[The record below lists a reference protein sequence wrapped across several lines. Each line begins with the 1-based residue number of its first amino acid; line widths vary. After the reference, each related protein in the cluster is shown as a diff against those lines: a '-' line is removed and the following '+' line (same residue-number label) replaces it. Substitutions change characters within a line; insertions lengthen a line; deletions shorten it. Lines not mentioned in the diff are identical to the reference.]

1 MEVAASLQPLL
12 IDIDSVEPW
21 PGNYREHDIGA
32 ITESLQRFGQQ
43 KPIVVQES
51 SRRIVAGNGQWHGA
65 KALGATQ
72 IAANVVEI
80 SDDEAEAF
88 LIADNRTSE
97 RGRNRE
103 DQLSDL
109 LAKVA
114 KRGQLAGTGYD
125 GDDVDDLLARV
136 RRSAATTV
144 NPEIPFSTELLEEHQ
159 YVVLYF
165 DNTLDWNMA
174 VNVLGVGRE
183 IAPDATDTYQRIGVG
198 RVLRGADVVKR
209 LADGKA

>member
-1 MEVAASLQPLL
+1 MEVAASLRPLL
-12 IDIDSVEPW
+12 IPIESVEPW

-32 ITESLQRFGQQ
+32 ITESLTRFGQQ
-43 KPIVVQES
+43 KPIVVQAATM
-51 SRRIVAGNGQWHGA
+51 RIVAGNGQWLGA
-65 KALGATQ
+65 KALGAEE

-80 SDDEAEAF
+80 TDEEAEAF

-103 DQLSDL
+103 DALSVL
-109 LAKVA
+109 LERVA
-114 KRGQLAGTGYD
+114 KRGQLVGTGYD
-125 GDDVDDLLARV
+125 GDDVDDLMKRV
-136 RRSAATTV
+136 RRDQHVLV

-198 RVLRGADVVKR
+198 RVIRGADVVKR

>member
-12 IDIDSVEPW
+12 IPIDSVEPW

-51 SRRIVAGNGQWHGA
+51 SMRIVAGNGQWLGA
-65 KALGATQ
+65 KALGAEE

-88 LIADNRTSE
+88 LVADNRTSE
-97 RGRNRE
+97 RGRNQE
-103 DQLSDL
+103 DKLADL

-174 VNVLGVGRE
+174 VNVLGIGRA

-198 RVLRGADVVKR
+198 RVIAGAPVVKR
-209 LADGKA
+209 LADA